1 MTSPLCLCSVLSV
14 TQSNLRPSRR
24 MWWWALNFTAPPRTF
39 SQFLQATE
47 CKGPKSGALSS
58 ETAVSPYGYRAPGP
72 LRQAKKEAFCD
83 LSPNIS
89 QFPCFIFFYLL
100 LKETFLPLPGTS
112 ASHPLGVLS
121 QLHSVPLFFFLLIS
135 FTFDLDTWR
144 LRDQLSLFCS
154 IIIGFLKLE
163 NM

>member
-58 ETAVSPYGYRAPGP
+58 ETAGSPYGCRAPGP
-72 LRQAKKEAFCD
+72 LRQAKQEAFCD

-100 LKETFLPLPGTS
+100 LKETF
-112 ASHPLGVLS
+112 SHYQAPARHIHWEFFHSFILS
-121 QLHSVPLFFFLLIS
+121 HYFFFLLIS
-135 FTFDLDTWR
+135 FAFHLDTWR